1 MNTCGRAKDESKA
14 TEPWAPKAPHMHVI
28 STPARPLSPP
38 PLSYPQQLMSLPSD
52 WDMRAPVHRLSSARA
67 TPHTSARTATTHR
80 LPVILPSSF
89 PCRLL
94 HLALPL
100 VLQNI
105 AGYTLSVVAAAFI
118 GHLNDPVSLSAA
130 VLAGSFYNISG
141 YSLVIGLS
149 AGMETLCGQV
159 GAATTLTPSRR
170 G

>member
-1 MNTCGRAKDESKA
+1 
-14 TEPWAPKAPHMHVI
+14 MHD
-28 STPARPLSPP
+28 SPTHHTTPCTTTRTTTTHQRPL
-38 PLSYPQQLMSLPSD
+38 
-52 WDMRAPVHRLSSARA
+52 LSSYF
-67 TPHTSARTATTHR
+67 
-80 LPVILPSSF
+80 SF
-89 PCRLL
+89 HRLL

-159 GAATTLTPSRR
+159 GADATFTPSRA
-170 G
+170 